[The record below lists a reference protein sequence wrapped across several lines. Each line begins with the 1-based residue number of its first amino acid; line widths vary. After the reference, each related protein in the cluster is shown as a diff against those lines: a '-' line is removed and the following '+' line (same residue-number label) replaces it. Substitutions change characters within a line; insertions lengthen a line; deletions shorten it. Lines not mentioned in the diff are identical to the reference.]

1 MSVFMRNRAIC
12 AFLLAVTVLANLGF
26 AQADT
31 IATNAPAVLP
41 DKATGVKTRPL
52 VASVVAIYYS
62 QTDGM
67 MLAEIVKR
75 AFETNGDIKIALLDV
90 EKARERLTQA
100 GLRPNPTLEVEQTS
114 GRLAGSAGDSE
125 FKAGISIPLEL
136 YGQRSRRIDLAN
148 ADIILKEAEV
158 ITRQRGLASQ
168 IFVTYAEA
176 LAALREVQIL
186 EELLELDMQTVRFVQ
201 IRVNEGESPPLEL
214 NLLMTE
220 VDRLRARRELG
231 EGKLKAAIS
240 KLKFY
245 AGVPYE
251 ESLKLREEISSA
263 TVPLL
268 PATLE
273 TSIAVGIKNRPE
285 IRLAELDEQLAN
297 AGLRLIR
304 SQSKPTFTPFT
315 RYTEGRSTIDLPL
328 GSFPQQTNR
337 SLTFGVSIGLPVFN
351 KNQGAKAEAA
361 IAIRQ
366 AQERRAFAEQ
376 VVRNEVV
383 VAFQRIE
390 AAKNAL
396 SILETA
402 VLPRSRENIETI
414 RRVYELGELKITD
427 LITEQRKLLDAN
439 RDLTETLTERYRS
452 QADLFI
458 ALGITLENKEFIC
471 QNRILLKKPKTNRR
485 A

>member
-1 MSVFMRNRAIC
+1 MSVFVRKRMSC

-26 AQADT
+26 AQADLT
-31 IATNAPAVLP
+31 AARVEPILP
-41 DKATGVKTRPL
+41 DEVVGVKARPL
-52 VASVVAIYYS
+52 VQSVIPIYYS
-62 QTDGM
+62 QSDGM

-75 AFETNGDIKIALLDV
+75 AFQTNGDISIARLEVD
-90 EKARERLTQA
+90 KAKARLTQA
-100 GLRPNPTLEVEQTS
+100 GLRPNPTLEFEQTS

-125 FKAGISIPLEL
+125 FKAGLSMPLEL
-136 YGQRSRRIDLAN
+136 YGQRKRRIDLAN
-148 ADIILKEAEV
+148 ADITLKEAEV
-158 ITRQRGLASQ
+158 TARKRVLASQ
-168 IFVTYAEA
+168 IFVTYANA

-201 IRVNEGESPPLEL
+201 IRVNEGESAPLEL
-214 NLLMTE
+214 NLLQTE
-220 VDRLRARRELG
+220 IERLRARRELG
-231 EGKLKAAIS
+231 TGKLQIAIS
-240 KLKFY
+240 KLKFF

-263 TVPLL
+263 TIPLL

-285 IRLAELDEQLAN
+285 IRIAELDEQLAS

-304 SQSKPTFTPFT
+304 SQSRASFTPFT

-328 GSFPQQTNR
+328 GTFPQQSNR

-361 IAIRQ
+361 ISIRQ
-366 AQERRAFAEQ
+366 AQERRTFAEQ
-376 VVRNEVV
+376 VVRNEVI

-390 AAKNAL
+390 AAKSAL
-396 SILETA
+396 FILETA

-414 RRVYELGELKITD
+414 RKVYEIGELKITD
-427 LITEQRKLLDAN
+427 LINERRKLLDAN
-439 RDLTETLTERYRS
+439 RDLTETLTERYRA

-458 ALGITLENKEFIC
+458 ALGITLEN
-471 QNRILLKKPKTNRR
+471 
-485 A
+485 

>member
-1 MSVFMRNRAIC
+1 MSVFVRKRVSC
-12 AFLLAVTVLANLGF
+12 AFLLAVTVFANQGF

-31 IATNAPAVLP
+31 TAANARPILP
-41 DKATGVKTRPL
+41 DRVTGVKTRPL
-52 VASVVAIYYS
+52 VTSVIPSYYS
-62 QTDGM
+62 PTDGM

-75 AFETNGDIKIALLDV
+75 AFETNGDIKIARLDV
-90 EKARERLTQA
+90 EKARARLTQA

-125 FKAGISIPLEL
+125 FKAGISMPLEV

-148 ADIILKEAEV
+148 ADITLKEAEV
-158 ITRQRGLASQ
+158 TARQRILAGQ
-168 IFVTYAEA
+168 IFVTYADA

-201 IRVNEGESPPLEL
+201 IRVNVGESPPLEL
-214 NLLMTE
+214 NLLQTE
-220 VDRLRARRELG
+220 VERLRARRELV
-231 EGKLKAAIS
+231 EGKLQAAIS

-251 ESLKLREEISSA
+251 EPLKLRENISSA

-273 TSIAVGIKNRPE
+273 TSIAVGLKGRPE
-285 IRLAELDEQLAN
+285 IRLAELDEKLAS

-315 RYTEGRSTIDLPL
+315 RYTEGRSTIDLPI
-328 GSFPQQTNR
+328 GPFPQQSNR

-351 KNQGAKAEAA
+351 KNQGAKAEVA
-361 IAIRQ
+361 ISIRQ
-366 AQERRAFAEQ
+366 AQERLAFAEQ

-390 AAKNAL
+390 AASSAL
-396 SILETA
+396 SILQTS

-414 RRVYELGELKITD
+414 RKVYELGELKITD

-439 RDLTETLTERYRS
+439 RDLTETLTERYRA
-452 QADLFI
+452 QVDLFI
-458 ALGITLENKEFIC
+458 ALGITLEN
-471 QNRILLKKPKTNRR
+471 
-485 A
+485 

>member
-1 MSVFMRNRAIC
+1 MSVLVRKRATG
-12 AFLLAVTVLANLGF
+12 AFLLAVTVLANLSF
-26 AQADT
+26 SQADLT
-31 IATNAPAVLP
+31 AAKVEPNLP
-41 DKATGVKTRPL
+41 DEMRGVKTRSL
-52 VASVVAIYYS
+52 VPSVVPIYYS
-62 QTDGM
+62 QRDGM
-67 MLAEIVKR
+67 MLAEVVKR
-75 AFETNGDIKIALLDV
+75 AFETNGDIKIARLDV
-90 EKARERLTQA
+90 DKARARLTQA

-114 GRLAGSAGDSE
+114 GRLAGSPGDSE
-125 FKAGISIPLEL
+125 FKTGISVPLEV

-148 ADIILKEAEV
+148 ADITLKEAEV
-158 ITRQRGLASQ
+158 TARQRILASQ

-176 LAALREVQIL
+176 LAALREVQII

-214 NLLMTE
+214 NLLQTE
-220 VDRLRARRELG
+220 VERLRARRELG
-231 EGKLKAAIS
+231 TGKLQSAIS

-251 ESLKLREEISSA
+251 ESLKLREEIASA

-285 IRLAELDEQLAN
+285 IRLAELEEQLAG

-304 SQSKPTFTPFT
+304 SQSKPSITPFT
-315 RYTEGRSTIDLPL
+315 RYTEGRSTIDLPI
-328 GSFPQQTNR
+328 GTFPQQSNR
-337 SLTFGVSIGLPVFN
+337 SLTFGVSIVLPIFN

-361 IAIRQ
+361 MSISQ
-366 AQERRAFAEQ
+366 ARERRAFAEQ
-376 VVRNEVV
+376 VVRNEVI

-390 AAKNAL
+390 AAKRAL

-402 VLPRSRENIETI
+402 VLPRSRENIDTI
-414 RRVYELGELKITD
+414 RKVYEIGELKITD

-439 RDLTETLTERYRS
+439 RDLTETLTERYRA

-458 ALGITLENKEFIC
+458 ALGITLEN
-471 QNRILLKKPKTNRR
+471 
-485 A
+485 

>member
-1 MSVFMRNRAIC
+1 MSILVRKRATG

-26 AQADT
+26 AQADIT
-31 IATNAPAVLP
+31 VAKVEPVLP
-41 DKATGVKTRPL
+41 DEVMGVKASPL
-52 VASVVAIYYS
+52 VPSVVPIYYS
-62 QTDGM
+62 QSDGM
-67 MLAEIVKR
+67 LWAEIVKR
-75 AFETNGDIKIALLDV
+75 AFQTNGDIRIARLEVD
-90 EKARERLTQA
+90 KAKARLTQA
-100 GLRPNPTLEVEQTS
+100 GLRPNPTLEIEQTS

-125 FKAGISIPLEL
+125 FKAGISVPIEV
-136 YGQRSRRIDLAN
+136 YGQRSRRIDVAN
-148 ADIILKEAEV
+148 ADITLKEVEV
-158 ITRQRGLASQ
+158 MARQRILAGQ
-168 IFVTYAEA
+168 IFVTYADA

-201 IRVNEGESPPLEL
+201 IRVNEGESAPLEL
-214 NLLMTE
+214 NLLQTE
-220 VDRLRARRELG
+220 VERLRARRELIA
-231 EGKLKAAIS
+231 GKLQAGIS

-273 TSIAVGIKNRPE
+273 TSITVGIKNRPE
-285 IRLAELDEQLAN
+285 IRLAGLDEQLAS

-304 SQSKPTFTPFT
+304 SQSKPSVTPFT
-315 RYTEGRSTIDLPL
+315 RYTEGRSTIDLPI
-328 GSFPQQTNR
+328 GPFPQQSNR

-351 KNQGAKAEAA
+351 KNKGAKAEAA

-366 AQERRAFAEQ
+366 AQERRTFAEQ
-376 VVRNEVV
+376 IVKSEVIM
-383 VAFQRIE
+383 AFQRIE
-390 AAKNAL
+390 AAKSAL
-396 SILETA
+396 AILETS

-414 RRVYELGELKITD
+414 RKVYEIGELKITD

-439 RDLTETLTERYRS
+439 RDLTETLTERYRA

-458 ALGITLENKEFIC
+458 ALGITLEN
-471 QNRILLKKPKTNRR
+471 
-485 A
+485 